1 MNKHTSLAAAVF
13 VAVLSLPLLASA
25 QDRDQTRDQTRD
37 QLRDTTQS
45 NVYGWQLMT
54 RQERAEY
61 RARMRSLRTAQ
72 ERERFRREHHERM
85 QERAVKSFACGS
97 LRFRGEIHFSIRRR
111 TRNSRVLSKEN
122 RRRAWY
128 RKSSS
133 TLPS

>member
-85 QERAVKSFACGS
+85 QERA
-97 LRFRGEIHFSIRRR
+97 R
-111 TRNSRVLSKEN
+111 TRGI
-122 RRRAWY
+122 
-128 RKSSS
+128 
-133 TLPS
+133 TLPDEPPARGGRGMGPGGQGMGPGGGGAGGGGAGGGGAGGR

>member
-1 MNKHTSLAAAVF
+1 MARLALGLAFHRETDHIMNKHTSLAAAVF

-61 RARMRSLRTAQ
+61 RARMRSLRRAQ
-72 ERERFRREHHERM
+72 ERERFRREHHERTCS
-85 QERAVKSFACGS
+85 ETG
-97 LRFRGEIHFSIRRR
+97 
-111 TRNSRVLSKEN
+111 
-122 RRRAWY
+122 
-128 RKSSS
+128 SSS
-133 TLPS
+133 WP